1 MKTTGLGSGESKL
14 ETAISYLLIIGV
26 VASLALEIVGM
37 VLFYRAYGSLGIS
50 QDRSMFIHGRD
61 FFTFIYSQFKEGPGK
76 GLPLLFMTA
85 GVVVLMLTPYIR
97 VIMSVL
103 YFGWEKNIKYV
114 IITLFVLAV
123 LTASLIFH

>member
-1 MKTTGLGSGESKL
+1 MKREDLCGIEAKVES
-14 ETAISYLLIIGV
+14 ASSYMLIIGV
-26 VASLALEIVGM
+26 VTSLALEVIGIA
-37 VLFYRAYGSLGIS
+37 LFYRAYGSLGIS
-50 QDRSMFIHGRD
+50 QDQSMFIHGRD

-85 GVVVLMLTPYIR
+85 GAVVLMLTPYIR

-103 YFGWEKNIKYV
+103 YFGWEKNIKYA